1 MKNRYQELSE
11 KHQKEFNK
19 LPLGFAYSDKQFREV
34 MTRWGLDPKKDLDK
48 LVRIPGGGFIQKKDL
63 QLLKD
68 VTRKNN
74 QEMQA
79 AIDDD
84 PDGTGFIYEMFYCEL
99 SNHEFDYTRE
109 LDDTLYALGYT
120 LDDIKTNLKLKSGLE
135 KAIKRII
142 NKADEIENEMLL
154 R

>member
-19 LPLGFAYSDKQFREV
+19 LPLGFAYSDKQFKEV
-34 MTRWGLDPKKDLDK
+34 MSKWGLDPKKDLDK

-79 AIDDD
+79 AIDND
-84 PDGTGFIYEMFYCEL
+84 PDGTNFIYEMFYYEL
-99 SNHEFDYTRE
+99 CNHEFDYTRE
-109 LDDTLYALGYT
+109 LDDTLYCLGYT
-120 LDDIKTNLKLKSGLE
+120 LEDIKTNPKLKAGLE
-135 KAIKRII
+135 KAMKTI
-142 NKADEIENEMLL
+142 NNGED
-154 R
+154 